1 MARGLLGRDDNLLLF
16 ASARGG
22 TAIVLGFRGRTV
34 GRLLAINP
42 VDPRSREFTLREPQS
57 SIGSNESNDVVVRD
71 PTVSKR
77 HAILNRRK
85 RRWEL
90 VDANS
95 SNGTFLGDTRITD
108 KPASLADGQ
117 EIRFGGARFVFR
129 ETRLTTNQ
137 RETPVRRPRK
147 KSAFSLRTASAL
159 VILALV
165 IGFAVTQ
172 FLAYLNY
179 KRTNEHILSSHA
191 DASATASV
199 APPSAR

>member
-1 MARGLLGRDDNLLLF
+1 M
-16 ASARGG
+16 
-22 TAIVLGFRGRTV
+22 VLRFRRRTV

-57 SIGSNESNDVVVRD
+57 SIGSNESNDVVLRD
-71 PTVSKR
+71 PTVSKQ
-77 HAILNRRK
+77 HAFVKRRK

-95 SNGTFLGDTRITD
+95 SNGTFLGNTRITD

-117 EIRFGGARFVFR
+117 EIRFGGARFLFR
-129 ETRLTTNQ
+129 ETRLATNQ
-137 RETPVRRPRK
+137 QETPVRRQRK

-165 IGFAVTQ
+165 VGFAVTQ

-179 KRTNEHILSSHA
+179 KRTKEHILSSHA

>member
-1 MARGLLGRDDNLLLF
+1 LPAPM
-16 ASARGG
+16 GG
-22 TAIVLGFRGRTV
+22 TALVLRFRRHTV

-42 VDPRSREFTLREPQS
+42 VDTRSREFTLREPQT

-71 PTVSKR
+71 PTVSKQ

-95 SNGTFLGDTRITD
+95 SNGTFLGDARITD
-108 KPASLADGQ
+108 KPAALADGQ

-129 ETRLTTNQ
+129 ETRLATNQ
-137 RETPVRRPRK
+137 REAPVRRLRK

-165 IGFAVTQ
+165 VGFAVTQ

-179 KRTNEHILSSHA
+179 KRTKEHILSSHA
-191 DASATASV
+191 DSSATASI
-199 APPSAR
+199 ASPSAR

>member
-16 ASARGG
+16 ASAHGG

-137 RETPVRRPRK
+137 RETPVGRPSK

-179 KRTNEHILSSHA
+179 KRTNEHILSSPA

>member
-16 ASARGG
+16 ASAHGG

-137 RETPVRRPRK
+137 RETPVRRPSK

>member
-1 MARGLLGRDDNLLLF
+1 MLR
-16 ASARGG
+16 
-22 TAIVLGFRGRTV
+22 FRRHTV

-42 VDPRSREFTLREPQS
+42 VDTRSREFTLREPRT

-71 PTVSKR
+71 STVSKQ

-90 VDANS
+90 ADTNS

-108 KPASLADGQ
+108 KPVALADGQ
-117 EIRFGGARFVFR
+117 EVRFGGAKFVFR
-129 ETRLTTNQ
+129 ETRLATNQ
-137 RETPVRRPRK
+137 REAPVRRPRK

-165 IGFAVTQ
+165 VGFAVTQ

-179 KRTNEHILSSHA
+179 KRTKEHILSSHT

-199 APPSAR
+199 AAPSAR

>member
-1 MARGLLGRDDNLLLF
+1 MLR
-16 ASARGG
+16 
-22 TAIVLGFRGRTV
+22 FRRRTV

-71 PTVSKR
+71 PTVSKQ
-77 HAILNRRK
+77 HAFVKRRK

-95 SNGTFLGDTRITD
+95 SNGTFLGDSQITD
-108 KPASLADGQ
+108 KPALLSDGQ
-117 EIRFGGARFVFR
+117 EIRFGGARFMFR
-129 ETRLTTNQ
+129 ETRLAASQ
-137 RETPVRRPRK
+137 LESPVRRPRK

-165 IGFAVTQ
+165 VGFAVTQ

-179 KRTNEHILSSHA
+179 KRTKEHILSSHA

>member
-16 ASARGG
+16 ASAHGG

-137 RETPVRRPRK
+137 RETPVRRPSK

-179 KRTNEHILSSHA
+179 KRTKEHILSSHA